1 MNNDNNSTEDSYE
14 KIAEAPTSKPY
25 SLDSLDNL
33 DALSQYI
40 KSTKGTR
47 EGRAIPPLEKWH
59 PEDIADMD
67 LIIKANGEWWHEG
80 GQMTRES
87 LVSLFATIL
96 WKEENNGTTE
106 YFLKT
111 PVQKIR
117 IQVEDAPLLINDVG
131 IVHEDDMSWLEFTTT
146 TGDVVRLDDEHSIV
160 LKAYNSNKSDS
171 NKSDFSESDF
181 SESDFNNSDFSESD
195 QANQMSTADDVADSQ
210 ELASTEQVRPYM
222 MVRNGLTALIGRNTF
237 YHLTEIGALSEE
249 NGKTILTLQSGGQSY
264 SLSMPTD

>member
-1 MNNDNNSTEDSYE
+1 MNNDNNRIEGSHKKS
-14 KIAEAPTSKPY
+14 IEAPNSKTSSLG
-25 SLDSLDNL
+25 SLDDL

-67 LIIKANGEWWHEG
+67 LTIKANGEWWHED

-146 TGDVVRLDDEHSIV
+146 TGDVVRLDDEHPIV

-171 NKSDFSESDF
+171 NDSDF
-181 SESDFNNSDFSESD
+181 SESDFNNSGFSESD
-195 QANQMSTADDVADSQ
+195 QANQVSTADDVADSQ

-237 YHLTEIGALSEE
+237 YHLTEIGALSED

-264 SLSMPTD
+264 SLSMPTE

>member
-1 MNNDNNSTEDSYE
+1 MNNDNNSTEDSNE
-14 KIAEAPTSKPY
+14 RIAEAPISKTS
-25 SLDSLDNL
+25 SLDSLDDL

-67 LIIKANGEWWHEG
+67 LTIKANGEWWHEG

-96 WKEENNGTTE
+96 WKEENNGNTE

-171 NKSDFSESDF
+171 N
-181 SESDFNNSDFSESD
+181 NSDFSESD
-195 QANQMSTADDVADSQ
+195 QANQVSTADDVADSQ

-237 YHLTEIGALSEE
+237 YHLTEIGALSED

>member
-1 MNNDNNSTEDSYE
+1 MNNDHNSTEDSHKKLTE
-14 KIAEAPTSKPY
+14 SPASEPS
-25 SLDSLDNL
+25 SLNNLDNL

-40 KSTKGTR
+40 KSTKSTR
-47 EGRAIPPLEKWH
+47 EGRAIPPLERWH

-67 LIIKANGEWWHEG
+67 LTIKANGEWWHEG
-80 GQMTRES
+80 GKMTRES

-146 TGDVVRLDDEHSIV
+146 TGDVVRLDEEHPIV
-160 LKAYNSNKSDS
+160 LKAYNSNKSDFNDINS
-171 NKSDFSESDF
+171 NG
-181 SESDFNNSDFSESD
+181 SDFNDNK
-195 QANQMSTADDVADSQ
+195 ANPLNTADDVVDSQ
-210 ELASTEQVRPYM
+210 DLASTEEVRPYM

-237 YHLTEIGALSEE
+237 YHLTEIGALSED
-249 NGKTILTLQSGGQSY
+249 NGKTILTLKSGDQSY
-264 SLSMPTD
+264 LLSMPTD

>member
-1 MNNDNNSTEDSYE
+1 MNNDNNSTEDSHE
-14 KIAEAPTSKPY
+14 KIAEAATSKPSRLG
-25 SLDSLDNL
+25 SLGNL

-40 KSTKGTR
+40 KSTKDTR

-67 LIIKANGEWWHEG
+67 LTIKANGEWWHEG

-87 LVSLFATIL
+87 LVRLFATIL

-131 IVHEDDMSWLEFTTT
+131 IVHEDDMSWLELTTT

-171 NKSDFSESDF
+171 NDRDFSK
-181 SESDFNNSDFSESD
+181 SDFNNSDK
-195 QANQMSTADDVADSQ
+195 ANQVSTADDVADSQ

>member
-1 MNNDNNSTEDSYE
+1 MNNDNNNVEDSHE
-14 KIAEAPTSKPY
+14 KVTEAPTSKT
-25 SLDSLDNL
+25 SRLDNLDNL

-40 KSTKGTR
+40 KSAKGTR
-47 EGRAIPPLEKWH
+47 EGRAIPPLERWH

-67 LIIKANGEWWHEG
+67 LTIKANGEWWHEG

-146 TGDVVRLDDEHSIV
+146 TGDVVRLDEEHPVV
-160 LKAYNSNKSDS
+160 LKAYNSNKSDFNDINS
-171 NKSDFSESDF
+171 ND
-181 SESDFNNSDFSESD
+181 SDFNDNR
-195 QANQMSTADDVADSQ
+195 ANQLNTADDVVDSQ
-210 ELASTEQVRPYM
+210 DSASIEQVRPYM

-237 YHLTEIGALSEE
+237 YHLTEIGALSED
-249 NGKTILTLQSGGQSY
+249 NGKTILTLQSGDQSY
-264 SLSMPTD
+264 LLSMPTN